1 MLTLQAF
8 TEVTGPM
15 KKLRFEFRITLA
27 YLLAGGVWI
36 LFSDRLLV
44 NVFSDPKTLTS
55 LQTWKGWF
63 FVAVTAL
70 FLFFFLRKRLHYLRE
85 TQRELQEHRDKLN
98 ELVLEKTQ
106 KLDIAIKELSEKNEA
121 LNSTLENL
129 KNAQTQLL
137 QAEKMASI
145 GVLTAGIAHEINNPL
160 NYMLGG
166 LTGLENFFKDE
177 DIKTEKTEL
186 FLTSIRTGI
195 ERVNAIVSGLNQMS
209 RNKETYDEDCD
220 LHEIIGN
227 CLMILSNKLAHRV
240 EVEENYFPGKIILP
254 GNVGQLHQVFI
265 NIFMNSIQSISST
278 GRINI
283 QTQLKKDKVKIVIT
297 DTGCGIAT
305 EHLNQI
311 TDPFFTTKDPGE
323 GTGLGLSITYNI
335 VREHGG
341 KLDFH
346 SEQGSGTSV
355 SIVLPVKTQEK

>member
-1 MLTLQAF
+1 MLILQAL
-8 TEVTGPM
+8 TEVVARM

-27 YLLAGGVWI
+27 YLLAGGLWI
-36 LFSDRLLV
+36 LFSDLLLAK
-44 NVFSDPKTLTS
+44 VFSDPDTLTS

-70 FLFFFLRKRLHYLRE
+70 FLFFFLRKRLRHLRE
-85 TQRELQEHRDKLN
+85 TRQLLQVHRDRLN

-106 KLDIAIKELSEKNEA
+106 KLDQAIEELSEKNEA
-121 LNSTLENL
+121 LNTTLENL
-129 KNAQTQLL
+129 KNMQTQLL
-137 QAEKMASI
+137 QAEKMASL
-145 GVLTAGIAHEINNPL
+145 GVLTAGVAHEINNPL

-166 LTGLENFFKDE
+166 LTGLENFFDE
-177 DIKTEKTEL
+177 EKIKTENTEL

-240 EVEENYFPGKIILP
+240 EVVENYPAEKIIVP

-265 NIFMNSIQSISST
+265 NILMNSIQSINNT
-278 GRINI
+278 GRISI
-283 QTQLKKDKVKIVIT
+283 QTQLKKNKVKIAIT
-297 DTGCGIAT
+297 DTGCGIAA
-305 EHLNQI
+305 EHLKKI

-341 KLDFH
+341 TLDFH

-355 SIVLPVKTQEK
+355 SIELPVKAREK